1 MIYNYDF
8 NLTLN
13 SISQNLKD
21 ELIKPFVSLLVDNND
36 ESAYDKNIA
45 VVDLRKGKVRKSLFS
60 RKLVISYN
68 GEVFKQ
74 GILLN
79 EDFDVLTPVFSK
91 SEPRDGNTSM
101 LVIKKSVDKGIIKV
115 LFYLLNER
123 EFIKLN
129 ILDKGFR
136 RAINPFLKIRKGKKI
151 DMQKFFVETSKE
163 IKFI

>member
-21 ELIKPFVSLLVDNND
+21 ELIKPFASLLAENED
-36 ESAYDKNIA
+36 EGFYYKEIP
-45 VVDLRKGKVRKSLFS
+45 VVDLRKGKVRKSLFL

-79 EDFDVLTPVFSK
+79 EDIDVLIPVFSK
-91 SEPRDGNTSM
+91 SEPRDENTSM
-101 LVIKKSVDKGIIKV
+101 LVIKKHKNKGAIKV
-115 LFYLLNER
+115 TLYLLNER

-129 ILDKGFR
+129 MLDKGLKR
-136 RAINPFLKIRKGKKI
+136 VMKPFLKIRKGKKI
-151 DMQKFFVETSKE
+151 DMQKFFVETSDD
-163 IKFI
+163 IKPI